1 MVFHFIYQKQER
13 GAYGP
18 FEFVLFIRSTTDRL
32 VIWSSPEDFSSEPFF
47 QDHPDKNGIG
57 DGDELLCRLG
67 SSFSFFSSGLTGEMN

>member
-1 MVFHFIYQKQER
+1 MIFHFIYQKQER

-18 FEFVLFIRSTTDRL
+18 FEFVLFIRSTADRL
-32 VIWSSPEDFSSEPFF
+32 VIRYSPKYFSSEPFF
-47 QDHPDKNGIG
+47 QDHPYKDGVG